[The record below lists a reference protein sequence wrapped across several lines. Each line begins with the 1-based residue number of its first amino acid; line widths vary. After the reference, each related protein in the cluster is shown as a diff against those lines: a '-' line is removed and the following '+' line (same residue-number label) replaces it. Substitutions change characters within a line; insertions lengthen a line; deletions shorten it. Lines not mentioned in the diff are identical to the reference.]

1 MKFTP
6 LEAGIY
12 SERRFVAF
20 LNSFGIPFIKIYQDI
35 ESASHYH
42 KMNKHDV
49 YSVKR
54 PDFVVGI
61 ESMGCIA
68 IDVKNYR
75 TYQDEDNPD
84 AKYYKIATREITE
97 LCNFG
102 IVYKLP
108 VWLAFDTPGSST
120 VWNLYSLT
128 QLQRTHWKE
137 DPSDYK
143 IYIKDCVDVVDEVSF
158 KNLQQLS
165 YSSCEQIDTG
175 NWVSC
180 I

>member
-20 LNSFGIPFIKIYQDI
+20 LNTFGIPFVKIYQDI

-42 KMNKHDV
+42 KMNKRDV

-75 TYQDEDNPD
+75 TYQDEGNPD
-84 AKYYKIATREITE
+84 AKYYKIAAREITE

-108 VWLAFDTPGSST
+108 VWLAFDTPGSSM

-128 QLQRTHWKE
+128 QLQRSNWKE
-137 DPSDYK
+137 DPSDHN
-143 IYIKDCVDVVDEVSF
+143 IYLKDCVSVVDDISF
-158 KNLQQLS
+158 KTMQQLS
-165 YSSCEQIDTG
+165 SSSFEHSDTE
-175 NWVSC
+175 NCVSH